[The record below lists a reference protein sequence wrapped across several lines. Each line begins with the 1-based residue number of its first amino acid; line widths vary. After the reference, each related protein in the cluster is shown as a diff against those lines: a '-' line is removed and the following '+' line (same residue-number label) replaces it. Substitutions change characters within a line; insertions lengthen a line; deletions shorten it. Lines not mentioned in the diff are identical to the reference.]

1 MIGKLTIN
9 VSPQQGQNGQ
19 TTTISV
25 EEIEKVVKENVLNF
39 LEKGNFQGTVQDLDK
54 LADQYIQNKFFSAFD
69 VSYNGDFEMLIG
81 NMFLNLFKNNEF
93 FRNTILNSHEF
104 TSHIISKK
112 QEIITEYL
120 NEQER
125 RFKEME

>member
-9 VSPQQGQNGQ
+9 VSPQQGQ

-39 LEKGNFQGTVQDLDK
+39 LEKGNFQGTDLDK
-54 LADQYIQNKFFSAFD
+54 LAQEYIQNKGGYFSDMDF
-69 VSYNGDFEMLIG
+69 NGDFETLIG

-125 RFKEME
+125 RFKEMQ